1 MDEKTNIRNQII
13 RSDASVV
20 FGLLATAEEGLTAS
34 EAAKRLETYG
44 PNLIP
49 EKKKAGPL
57 AIFLRQFMNF
67 MIFVL
72 VIAAVIS
79 GYLGDFADTLIIL
92 GIVLVNAI
100 IGFYQEYNAEK
111 ALQAL
116 RNLSALNASVVRD
129 GMVSVI
135 PASELVPGDLVV
147 LESGNTVPSDIRLTE
162 THSLKI
168 DESTLT
174 GESVTID
181 KASSPIE
188 KEDVPLGD
196 MINLAF
202 KGTNVT
208 YGRGKGVVYGTGI
221 NTELG
226 KIAALLQTEET
237 MTPLQ
242 LRMSDFS
249 RKLSYIIL
257 IICLIIFIA
266 GWIRGEDPF
275 KMLLLAISLAVAA
288 IPEALP
294 ALITVALAQ
303 GSSRMV
309 RKNALV
315 RKLPAVETLGSVD
328 FICSDKTGTLT
339 MNKMSVTDVYAGQTG
354 DMDSTSLLELAMC
367 LNNDVVSQH
376 GEYMGDPTEIALAR
390 YVDEKYGPGTYE
402 ARKKEHPRV
411 AELPFDSGRKCM
423 TTIHRWHSG
432 YMAFSKGAAES
443 LADRMVY
450 QDQNHWQEHV
460 SRWTEDGKRV
470 LLFTYRYFE
479 QCPDVADQ
487 EAIEQQLSFVGLA
500 GMTDPPR
507 EEVRAAIQE
516 CKAAGIR
523 PVMITGDHQ
532 ATAVAIAKKIGIWQ
546 ETSQT
551 LTGTELKNI
560 PEHEL
565 SARVEDISV
574 YARVS
579 PEQKLNIIAALK
591 AKSHFIAMTGDGV
604 NDAPALKAANIGIA
618 MGINGTDVSKEASD
632 MVLLDDNFAT
642 IVKAVKEGRRIF
654 DNIRKFIKY
663 IMTCNSAE
671 IMVIVFAPLIGLPLP
686 LLPIHILWINL
697 VTDGLPGLA
706 LAGERAENDIMQRP
720 PRKAN
725 ESLFS
730 EGIGYHIIWVGLL
743 MAVITLATQAWCIK
757 QNYSH
762 WQTMVF
768 TVLAFSQLG
777 HVLAIRSERTF
788 LYKQGPFTNKLLIVA
803 VMLTLALQ
811 MVVIYLPYANKV
823 MNTQPLSV
831 PELIFCLGVASIVF
845 HAVELEKYIKS
856 RRKNNNETKDL

>member
-1 MDEKTNIRNQII
+1 MDKTVNNRQKILT
-13 RSDASVV
+13 SDVHKAYD
-20 FGLLATAEEGLTAS
+20 LLETSKLGLTSA
-34 EAAKRLETYG
+34 EAAKRLAIYG
-44 PNLIP
+44 PNVIP
-49 EKKKAGPL
+49 EKKKAGPVT
-57 AIFLRQFMNF
+57 IFIRQFMNF

-72 VIAAVIS
+72 IVAAVIS

-92 GIVLVNAI
+92 GIVLVNAV

-111 ALQAL
+111 ALEAL
-116 RNLSALNASVVRD
+116 KNLAALNAGVVRD
-129 GMVSVI
+129 GQVSII
-135 PASELVPGDLVV
+135 PAAELVPGDVVV

-162 THSLKI
+162 TYSLKV

-181 KASSPIE
+181 KSSAPME
-188 KEDVPLGD
+188 KDDVPLGD
-196 MINLAF
+196 MVNLAF
-202 KGTNVT
+202 KGTSVT
-208 YGRGKGVVYGTGI
+208 YGRARGVVYGTGS

-226 KIAALLQTEET
+226 KIASLLQTGES

-242 LRMSDFS
+242 VRMADFS

-257 IICLIIFIA
+257 MICVVIFAA
-266 GWIRGEDPF
+266 GWFRGEEPF

-303 GSSRMV
+303 GSARMV

-339 MNKMSVTDVYAGQTG
+339 MNKMSVTDVYAGQAEN
-354 DMDSTSLLELAMC
+354 MDSDALLELAMC
-367 LNNDVVSQH
+367 LNNDVVSQNDQ
-376 GEYMGDPTEIALAR
+376 YMGDPTEIALAR
-390 YVDEKYGPGTYE
+390 YVDEKHGPGTYE
-402 ARKKEHPRV
+402 RKKTEHPRV

-423 TTIHRWHSG
+423 TTVHAWHSG
-432 YMAFSKGAAES
+432 FIAFSKGAAES
-443 LADRMVY
+443 LIIRMAP
-450 QDQNHWQEHV
+450 QDHGHWQDRVAGLTAE
-460 SRWTEDGKRV
+460 GKRV
-470 LLFTYRYFE
+470 LIFAYRYFDTY
-479 QCPDVADQ
+479 PDITDQ
-487 EAIEQQLSFVGLA
+487 EGIEQQLYFVGLA

-507 EEVRAAIQE
+507 EEVKAAIEE

-546 ETSQT
+546 ETS
-551 LTGTELKNI
+551 LTMTGPELKNI
-560 PEHEL
+560 SEEQL
-565 SARVEDISV
+565 AAVVEEISV

-579 PEQKLNIIAALK
+579 PEQKLNIIGALK
-591 AKSHFIAMTGDGV
+591 AKNHFLAMTGDGV
-604 NDAPALKAANIGIA
+604 NDAPALKSANIGIA

-663 IMTCNSAE
+663 IMTCNGAE
-671 IMVIVFAPLIGLPLP
+671 IMTIVFAPLAGLPLP

-706 LAGERAENDIMQRP
+706 LASERAEPDIMQRP
-720 PRKAN
+720 PRKAD

-730 EGIGYHIIWVGLL
+730 EGIGFHIVWVGLL
-743 MAVITLATQAWCIK
+743 MAGITLATQAWTIGHNK
-757 QNYSH
+757 EH

-788 LYKQGPFTNKLLIVA
+788 LYRQGIFTNKLLIFA
-803 VMLTLALQ
+803 VLITVVLQ
-811 MVVIYLPYANKV
+811 LVVIYLPYANKV
-823 MNTQPLSV
+823 MKTQPLSLA
-831 PELIFCLGVASIVF
+831 ELLLSILFASIVF
-845 HAVELEKYIKS
+845 HAVELEKYIKAR
-856 RRKNNNETKDL
+856 RRKKNQTHQS